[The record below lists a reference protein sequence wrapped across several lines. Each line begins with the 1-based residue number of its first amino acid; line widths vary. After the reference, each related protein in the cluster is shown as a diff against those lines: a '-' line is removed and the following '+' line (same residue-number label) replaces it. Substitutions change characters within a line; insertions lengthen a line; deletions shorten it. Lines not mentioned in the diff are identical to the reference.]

1 MSDTTSPF
9 VFPEKAAHEVVLELI
24 RVGKIS
30 YASDASDVFT
40 HMLNHYR
47 AESDRPQQEDK
58 AS

>member
-24 RVGKIS
+24 RAGKIS

-40 HMLNHYR
+40 HMLICC
-47 AESDRPQQEDK
+47 
-58 AS
+58 

>member
-24 RVGKIS
+24 RAGKIS

-40 HMLNHYR
+40 HMLSHNGTMKNSNAGR
-47 AESDRPQQEDK
+47 
-58 AS
+58 

>member
-24 RVGKIS
+24 RAGKIS

-47 AESDRPQQEDK
+47 AESDRPQ
-58 AS
+58 

>member
-24 RVGKIS
+24 RAGKIS

-40 HMLNHYR
+40 HMLNHYH

>member
-24 RVGKIS
+24 RAGKIS

-40 HMLNHYR
+40 HMLNHY
-47 AESDRPQQEDK
+47 
-58 AS
+58 